1 MYLLESWFSQGIC
14 PVVGLPYHMVI
25 LFLVFEDIT
34 ILFSIVAISIYLPTN
49 CARGFPFIQI
59 LSIVIICIFFG
70 NGHSDSCEVI
80 PHYSFDLQFSN
91 SKQQRRQWH
100 PTPVLLLG
108 KSHGWRS
115 LLVCIF
121 SFPFHAL
128 EKEMAAHSS
137 VLAWRIP
144 GTGEPGGLP
153 SIGPHRVGLN

>member
-1 MYLLESWFSQGIC
+1 MLQLILGYMYLLESWFSQGIC
-14 PVVGLPYHMVI
+14 PVVGLLCHMVI

-91 SKQQRRQWH
+91 SKQRRRQWH

-108 KSHGWRS
+108 KSHGRRS
-115 LLVCIF
+115 LLGCN
-121 SFPFHAL
+121 P
-128 EKEMAAHSS
+128 
-137 VLAWRIP
+137 
-144 GTGEPGGLP
+144 
-153 SIGPHRVGLN
+153 